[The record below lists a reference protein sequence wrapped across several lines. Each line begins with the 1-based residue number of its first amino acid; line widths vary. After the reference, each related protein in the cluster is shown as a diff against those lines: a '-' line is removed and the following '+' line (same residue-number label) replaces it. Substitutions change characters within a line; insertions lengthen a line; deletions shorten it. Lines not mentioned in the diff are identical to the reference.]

1 MKNKFLVLIVL
12 VAFLNSCKKDDF
24 SSNPSA
30 PTPPAD
36 FSIPADSV
44 ILNPTGYAPLSAV
57 VNYSY
62 TTPGKTKIIV
72 FGKHGDNSNIEHQFE
87 DFGSLHSIPVIGL
100 YPDYNNTVE
109 IVLFSDN
116 GDSIAKTMVN
126 IQTGSLPDSMPTSIT
141 VDSADYDAMQP
152 GINLVS
158 SFSSWTPTR
167 PYMLDNYGDIRWIL
181 DYSSHPDLNSL
192 FYDCGIARLRNGNFY
207 FADSKTSKIYEVDLL
222 GKIVNSWGLSGY
234 YFHHEVLE
242 MPNGNFLVCASKP
255 NSTHTNGTPTAEDY
269 VIQVDRQ
276 AGTILNT
283 WDLKESLDEYRNV
296 LTTNSVDWMHINALY
311 YDSTDN
317 TIIVSG
323 RTQGVVK
330 LTFDNKVKWILGP
343 HNGWGKNRRGE
354 DLKQFLL
361 TALDANGNVISD
373 TSVQSGF
380 KNHPDFEWC
389 WYQHSCILIPNGD
402 LMLFDNGTNRNF
414 NPSPTN
420 FYSRA
425 VEYKID
431 PVNMTV
437 QQVWEYG
444 EERGAETYAAALSL
458 VQFLP
463 EKNHVMFCPG
473 YQVANATGKGGKI
486 IEVDYATRKA
496 VFQSS
501 ISTPS
506 TLGFHRAKRMDAYP

>member
-1 MKNKFLVLIVL
+1 MNNKILLLI
-12 VAFLNSCKKDDF
+12 AFIAVLNSCKKNDF
-24 SSNPSA
+24 SS
-30 PTPPAD
+30 TPPLSTPPVEL
-36 FSIPADSV
+36 SISNDSV
-44 ILNPTGYAPLSAV
+44 ILNPTGYAPLSAL

-87 DFGSLHSIPVIGL
+87 DYGSLHSVPIIGL

-109 IVLFSDN
+109 IVLFGNN
-116 GDSIAKTMVN
+116 GDSIAKAIVN
-126 IQTGSLPDSMPTSIT
+126 IQTGSLPDSMPSSIT
-141 VDSADYDAMQP
+141 VDSANYDVMEP

-158 SFSSWTPTR
+158 SFSSRVPTR
-167 PYMLDNYGDIRWIL
+167 PYMLDNYGDIRWLL
-181 DYSSHPDLNSL
+181 DYSSHPELNSL

-207 FADSKTSKIYEVDLL
+207 FANFETNKIYEVDLV

-234 YFHHEVLE
+234 NFHHEVLE
-242 MPNGNFLVCASKP
+242 MPNGNFLVCVARPS
-255 NSTHTNGTPTAEDY
+255 STHTNGTPTTEDY
-269 VIQVDRQ
+269 IVEVDRQ
-276 AGTILNT
+276 AGTIINT
-283 WDLKESLDEYRNV
+283 WDLKESLDEYRTA
-296 LTTNSVDWMHINALY
+296 LTTNAVDWIHVNALY

-317 TIIVSG
+317 TIIISG

-330 LTFDNKVKWILGP
+330 LTFDNKVKWILSA
-343 HNGWGKNRRGE
+343 HKGWGKNRRGE
-354 DLKQFLL
+354 DLNQYLL
-361 TALDANGNVISD
+361 TALDANGNIITD
-373 TSVQSGF
+373 TSVQSGY

-414 NPSPTN
+414 NPNQTN

-437 QQVWEYG
+437 QQIWEYG
-444 EERGAETYAAALSL
+444 KERGMETYSAVISC

-463 EKNHVMFCPG
+463 EKNHVLFCPG
-473 YQVANATGKGGKI
+473 YQVANANGKGGKI
-486 IEVDYATRKA
+486 VEVDYTTRKA

-501 ISTPS
+501 ISTPNA
-506 TLGFHRAKRMDAYP
+506 LGFHRAKRIGAYP